1 MTSLSRPMRILLFCN
16 RPKETDD
23 ASTILEHIDAFKK
36 HSRHEIHL
44 WSSLTGLPDQRIL
57 NEFDCL
63 IVHYSISFLTDR
75 YISRTTL
82 ERIRAFSGLK
92 VAFLQDEYRR
102 VNFMCLNLK
111 YAGIHLLYSCA
122 PLEVAQKMYAPLLP
136 SVEIRTTLTGYVCE
150 RWEKTKI
157 KEFSNREIDVGYR
170 ARKCPFFLGKK
181 GYDKYLIGEEFL
193 KNAQGLGLK
202 IDISSKEK
210 DRLYGSEWIEFLQN
224 CRATLGTDSGSSII
238 DFNGEAEYRLSLYQA
253 LHPFAKFA
261 HVPPQYLELD
271 GKLEIQVISPRCF
284 EAAALGTALILF
296 PGNYSGILRPFD
308 HYLPLEKDFSNLR
321 EVLDILNSENQA
333 KEMIARA
340 RKDLID
346 SKKYSYSNFIDGVDD
361 TLDEVSQQKDF
372 VRPRSPSPVLK
383 LIKNDQTVSGASP
396 LASCLRSLFSGIFKR
411 LPDWLRFL
419 AMMTILRKKY
429 FSHLYPHHWHH
440 LKCPSNL

>member
-1 MTSLSRPMRILLFCN
+1 MTELGRPMRILLFCN

-23 ASTILEHIDAFKK
+23 ASTIHEHIDAFKK
-36 HSRHEIHL
+36 HSRHEIQL
-44 WSSLTGLPDQRIL
+44 WSSLTGLPDQKIL
-57 NEFDCL
+57 NQFDCL
-63 IVHYSISFLTDR
+63 IVHYSISFLSDR
-75 YISRTTL
+75 YVSRTTL
-82 ERIRAFSGLK
+82 ERMREFSGLK

-111 YAGIHLLYSCA
+111 YAGIHLIYSCA
-122 PLEVAQKMYAPLLP
+122 PLEVAQKMYASLRP

-150 RWEKTKI
+150 RWAKTKI

-193 KNAQGLGLK
+193 KNAQGLGLRT
-202 IDISSKEK
+202 DISSKEK

-224 CRATLGTDSGSSII
+224 CKATLGTDSGSSII
-238 DFNGEAEYRLSLYQA
+238 DFNGETEYRLSLYQA

-261 HVPPQYLELD
+261 NVPPQYLELD

-308 HYLPLEKDFSNLR
+308 HYLPLKKDFSNLQD
-321 EVLDILNSENQA
+321 VLAILKSESQA

-340 RKDLID
+340 REDLID
-346 SKKYSYSNFIDGVDD
+346 SGKYSYSTFINVLDD
-361 TLDEVSQQKDF
+361 TLEQIVAQKDLF
-372 VRPRSPSPVLK
+372 RHRSSSPVEN
-383 LIKNDQTVSGASP
+383 LIVSNQTVSGTSP
-396 LASCLRSLFSGIFKR
+396 LASSLRSLFSGIFKR

-429 FSHLYPHHWHH
+429 FSHLYPHLWHH
-440 LKCPSNL
+440 LKCPSNP

>member
-1 MTSLSRPMRILLFCN
+1 MAELGSPMRILLFCN

-44 WSSLTGLPDQRIL
+44 WSSLTGLPDQKIL

-63 IVHYSISFLTDR
+63 IIHYSISFLTDR
-75 YISRTTL
+75 YVSRTTL
-82 ERIRAFSGLK
+82 ERIRSFSGLK

-102 VNFMCLNLK
+102 VDFMCLNLK
-111 YAGIHLLYSCA
+111 YAGVHLIYSCA
-122 PLEVAQKMYAPLLP
+122 PLEVAQKMYASLRP
-136 SVEIRTTLTGYVCE
+136 SIEIRTTLTGYVCE

-193 KNAQGLGLK
+193 KNSQGLGLRT
-202 IDISSKEK
+202 DISSKEK
-210 DRLYGSEWIEFLQN
+210 DRLYGREWIEFLQN
-224 CRATLGTDSGSSII
+224 CKATLGTDSGSSII
-238 DFNGEAEYRLSLYQA
+238 DFNGETEYRLSLYQA

-261 HVPPQYLELD
+261 NVPPQYLELD

-284 EAAALGTALILF
+284 EAAALGTVLILF

-308 HYLPLEKDFSNLR
+308 HYLPLKKDFSNLQ
-321 EVLDILNSENQA
+321 EVLDILESEGQA
-333 KEMIARA
+333 KEIIARA

-346 SKKYSYSNFIDGVDD
+346 SGKYSYSTFINGVDD
-361 TLDEVSQQKDF
+361 TLEQLAEQKDL
-372 VRPRSPSPVLK
+372 VRPRSPSSVVK
-383 LIKNDQTVSGASP
+383 LIVSDQAVSDASP
-396 LASCLRSLFSGIFKR
+396 LASSLRSFFSEIFKR
-411 LPDWLRFL
+411 FPDWLRFL

-429 FSHLYPHHWHH
+429 FSHLYSQHWHH
-440 LKCPSNL
+440 LKCP

>member
-1 MTSLSRPMRILLFCN
+1 MTELGRPMRILLFCN

-44 WSSLTGLPDQRIL
+44 WSSLTGLPDQKIL

-63 IVHYSISFLTDR
+63 IIHYSISFLTDR
-75 YISRTTL
+75 YVSRTTL
-82 ERIRAFSGLK
+82 ERIRSFSGLK

-102 VNFMCLNLK
+102 VDFMCLNLK
-111 YAGIHLLYSCA
+111 YAGVHLIYSCA
-122 PLEVAQKMYAPLLP
+122 PLEVAQKMYASLRP
-136 SVEIRTTLTGYVCE
+136 SIEIRTTLTGYVCE

-193 KNAQGLGLK
+193 KNSQGLGLRT
-202 IDISSKEK
+202 DISSKEK
-210 DRLYGSEWIEFLQN
+210 DRLYGREWIEFLQN
-224 CRATLGTDSGSSII
+224 CKATLGTDSGSSII
-238 DFNGEAEYRLSLYQA
+238 DFNGETEYRLSLYQA

-261 HVPPQYLELD
+261 NVPPQYLKLD

-284 EAAALGTALILF
+284 EAAALGTVLILF

-308 HYLPLEKDFSNLR
+308 HYLPLKKDFSNLQ
-321 EVLDILNSENQA
+321 EVLDILESEGQA
-333 KEMIARA
+333 KEIIARA

-346 SKKYSYSNFIDGVDD
+346 SGKYSYSTFINGVDD
-361 TLDEVSQQKDF
+361 TLEQLAEQKDL
-372 VRPRSPSPVLK
+372 VRLRSPSSVVK
-383 LIKNDQTVSGASP
+383 LIVSDQAVSDASP
-396 LASCLRSLFSGIFKR
+396 LASSLRSFFSEIFKR
-411 LPDWLRFL
+411 FPDWLRFL

-429 FSHLYPHHWHH
+429 FSHLYSQHWHH
-440 LKCPSNL
+440 LKCP

>member
-1 MTSLSRPMRILLFCN
+1 MAELSRPMRILLFCN

-36 HSRHEIHL
+36 HSRQEIHL
-44 WSSLTGLPDQRIL
+44 WSSLTGLPDQKIL
-57 NEFDCL
+57 NQFDCL
-63 IVHYSISFLTDR
+63 IVHYSISFLSDR
-75 YISRTTL
+75 YVSRTTL
-82 ERIRAFSGLK
+82 ERIREFSGLK

-111 YAGIHLLYSCA
+111 YAGIHLIYSCA
-122 PLEVAQKMYAPLLP
+122 PLEVAQKMYASLRP

-193 KNAQGLGLK
+193 RNSQGLGLRT
-202 IDISSKEK
+202 DISSKEK
-210 DRLYGSEWIEFLQN
+210 DRLYGNAWIEFLQN
-224 CRATLGTDSGSSII
+224 CKATLGTDSGSSII
-238 DFNGEAEYRLSLYQA
+238 DFNGETEYNLSLYQA
-253 LHPFAKFA
+253 MHPFTKFA
-261 HVPPQYLELD
+261 NVPPKYLELD

-308 HYLPLEKDFSNLR
+308 HYLPLKKDFSNLQ
-321 EVLDILNSENQA
+321 EVLGILKSESQA

-346 SKKYSYSNFIDGVDD
+346 SGKYSYSTFIDEVDD
-361 TLDEVSQQKDF
+361 TLDQIVAQKDL
-372 VRPRSPSPVLK
+372 VRHRSSSPVEN
-383 LIKNDQTVSGASP
+383 LIVSNQTVSDASP
-396 LASCLRSLFSGIFKR
+396 LASTLRSLFSVIFKR
-411 LPDWLRFL
+411 LPDWLRFV
-419 AMMTILRKKY
+419 AMITILRKKY
-429 FSHLYPHHWHH
+429 FSHLYPQHWQH
-440 LKCPSNL
+440 LKCP